1 MIKNIFKS
9 PGYDDIN
16 TSYERIVNNN
26 YDYDYKKEHLKVK
39 IYNLDTLDTLMDK
52 ATKNKN
58 IMELWIARDGDGQ
71 LCLFDDEPVL
81 RGNDNIDYLYF
92 ESKDLMKGYIK
103 LPRDYFPDLTF
114 DKSPRKIEL
123 KIL

>member
-1 MIKNIFKS
+1 MLIWYADIK
-9 PGYDDIN
+9 
-16 TSYERIVNNN
+16 TAYERIVNDN
-26 YDYDYKKEHLKVK
+26 YDYDHKKENLKVK
-39 IYNLDTLDTLMDK
+39 CNLDTLDMIIDK

-58 IMELWIARDGDGQ
+58 IMELWIARDGDGS

-81 RGNDNIDYLYF
+81 RGNDRIDYLYF

-114 DKSPRKIEL
+114 EKSPRKIEL